1 MKNIFAILA
10 LATLTACN
18 ATPEEQAFD
27 LDRIQKQLPE
37 GCEIHYA
44 GKVRTVDSE
53 RESRIFYTKCGEVT
67 TTSESHEE
75 QSGKTSVTTTN
86 ATVNGIE

>member
-1 MKNIFAILA
+1 MKKIFAVLMIAA
-10 LATLTACN
+10 LAACN

-27 LDRIQKQLPE
+27 LGRIQKQLPE

-44 GKVRTVDSE
+44 GKVRTADSE
-53 RESRIFYTKCGEVT
+53 YQSRIFYTRCGEVT
-67 TTSESHEE
+67 TTSESHEY